1 MQKAPIVQKSFSSWK
16 IKLAILLGVGIS
28 LWMLYRGISE
38 ERFIPVENKSGDYNW
53 IDANGD
59 GNVNSNLS
67 AEFIAVPN
75 GDYVKQT
82 FTDALSAIRWNS
94 KTFLWLGVA
103 LLFMVGRDFFYM
115 LRIRLLT
122 NKELTW
128 KSSFSVIMLW
138 EFASALSPGVV
149 GGAAVAMFILKR
161 EKIALGRSTAIVL
174 ITTLFDNLF
183 YIVLIP
189 FVFLFIGQTE
199 LFPAETAG
207 SLTVQYLFWIGFSVI
222 LFLSLFLF
230 LAIFIAPQL
239 AGKVLVAICSLPFL
253 RKWRD
258 RAAKTGEDIVI
269 AAKVFK
275 KERFTYWIQ
284 LFFIT
289 CGSWISRYLVI
300 NAVLQA
306 FLVLGF
312 MDHILILGKQLVLWL
327 FMLISP
333 TPGASG
339 VAEYA
344 FGELLSGFSES
355 ALLLAT
361 MAIIWRLI
369 SYFPY
374 LFIGA
379 VLLPKWMSMKNKEH
393 PSTGSG
399 TRVF

>member
-59 GNVNSNLS
+59 GKVNSNLS
-67 AEFIAVPN
+67 AEFNAVPK
-75 GDYVKQT
+75 GDYIKET
-82 FTDALSAIRWNS
+82 FTDALSAINWNS

-183 YIVLIP
+183 YIILIP
-189 FVFLFIGQTE
+189 FVFLFIGQAD
-199 LFPAETAG
+199 LFPRETTG
-207 SLTVQYLFWIGFSVI
+207 SLTVQYVFWIGFSVI

-230 LAIFIAPQL
+230 TAIFIAPQL
-239 AGKVLVAICSLPFL
+239 AGKLLVTICRLPFL
-253 RKWRD
+253 TKWRD

-269 AAKVFK
+269 AAEEFK
-275 KERFTYWIQ
+275 KENLVYWIK
-284 LFFIT
+284 LFLIT

-361 MAIIWRLI
+361 MAIIWRLV

-379 VLLPKWMSMKNKEH
+379 VLLPRWFNMKNKE
-393 PSTGSG
+393 
-399 TRVF
+399 

>member
-1 MQKAPIVQKSFSSWK
+1 MQEAPNVQKSFSSWK

-59 GNVNSNLS
+59 GKVNSNLS
-67 AEFIAVPN
+67 AEFNTVPK
-75 GDYVKQT
+75 GDYIKET
-82 FTDALSAIRWNS
+82 FTDALSAINWNS

-183 YIVLIP
+183 YIILIP
-189 FVFLFIGQTE
+189 FVFLFIGQAD
-199 LFPAETAG
+199 LFPRETTG
-207 SLTVQYLFWIGFSVI
+207 SLTVQYVFWIGFSVI

-230 LAIFIAPQL
+230 TAIFIAPQL
-239 AGKVLVAICSLPFL
+239 AGKLLVTICRLPFL
-253 RKWRD
+253 TKWRD

-269 AAKVFK
+269 AAEEFK
-275 KERFTYWIQ
+275 KENLVYWIK
-284 LFFIT
+284 LFLIT

-361 MAIIWRLI
+361 MAIIWRLV

-379 VLLPKWMSMKNKEH
+379 VLLPRWINMKNKE
-393 PSTGSG
+393 
-399 TRVF
+399 

>member
-1 MQKAPIVQKSFSSWK
+1 MQEAPIVQQSFSSWK

-38 ERFIPVENKSGDYNW
+38 ERFIPVENNSGDYIW
-53 IDANGD
+53 KDANGD
-59 GNVNSNLS
+59 GKVNTN
-67 AEFIAVPN
+67 AATEFIAVPK

-82 FTDALSAIRWNS
+82 FTDALSAIQWSS

-183 YIVLIP
+183 YIILIP

-199 LFPAETAG
+199 LFPTEITG
-207 SLTVQYLFWIGFSVI
+207 SLTVQYVFWIGFSVI

-230 LAIFIAPQL
+230 LAIFVAPQL
-239 AGKVLVAICSLPFL
+239 AGKALVAVCSLPFL
-253 RKWRD
+253 HKWRD
-258 RAAKTGEDIVI
+258 RAVKTGEDIVI
-269 AAKVFK
+269 AAAEFK

-284 LFFIT
+284 LFLIT

-306 FLVLGF
+306 FLVIGF

-379 VLLPKWMSMKNKEH
+379 VLLPRWMSMKNNEH
-393 PSTGSG
+393 
-399 TRVF
+399 RA

>member
-67 AEFIAVPN
+67 AEFNAVPK

-183 YIVLIP
+183 YIILIP
-189 FVFLFIGQTE
+189 FVFLFIGQAD
-199 LFPAETAG
+199 LFPTETAG
-207 SLTVQYLFWIGFSVI
+207 SLTVQYVFWIGFSVI

-230 LAIFIAPQL
+230 TAIFIAPKL
-239 AGKVLVAICSLPFL
+239 AGKLLVTICKLPFL
-253 RKWRD
+253 TKWRD

-269 AAKVFK
+269 AATEFK
-275 KERFTYWIQ
+275 KENLFYWIK
-284 LFFIT
+284 LFLIT

-306 FLVLGF
+306 FLVIGF

-379 VLLPKWMSMKNKEH
+379 VMLPRWLGKKNK
-393 PSTGSG
+393 G
-399 TRVF
+399 

>member
-59 GNVNSNLS
+59 GKVNSNLS
-67 AEFIAVPN
+67 AEFNAVPN

-82 FTDALSAIRWNS
+82 FTDALSTIRWNS

-122 NKELTW
+122 HKELTW

-189 FVFLFIGQTE
+189 FVFLFIGQAD
-199 LFPAETAG
+199 LFPAETA
-207 SLTVQYLFWIGFSVI
+207 SALTVQYVFWIGFSVI

-230 LAIFIAPQL
+230 IAIFIAPKL

-253 RKWRD
+253 RKWLD

-269 AAKVFK
+269 AAEVFK

-306 FLVLGF
+306 FLVIGF

-379 VLLPKWMSMKNKEH
+379 VLLPRWMSMKNKE
-393 PSTGSG
+393 
-399 TRVF
+399 

>member
-59 GNVNSNLS
+59 GKVNSNLS
-67 AEFIAVPN
+67 AEFNAVPK
-75 GDYVKQT
+75 GDYIKET
-82 FTDALSAIRWNS
+82 FTDALSAINWNS

-183 YIVLIP
+183 YIILIP
-189 FVFLFIGQTE
+189 FVFLFIGQAD
-199 LFPAETAG
+199 LFPRETTG
-207 SLTVQYLFWIGFSVI
+207 SLTVQYVFWIGFSVI

-230 LAIFIAPQL
+230 TAIFIAPQL
-239 AGKVLVAICSLPFL
+239 AGKLLVTICRLPFL
-253 RKWRD
+253 TKWRD

-269 AAKVFK
+269 AAEEFK
-275 KERFTYWIQ
+275 KENLVYWIK
-284 LFFIT
+284 LFLIT

-379 VLLPKWMSMKNKEH
+379 VLLPRWFNMKNKE
-393 PSTGSG
+393 
-399 TRVF
+399 

>member
-59 GNVNSNLS
+59 GNVNSHLS
-67 AEFIAVPN
+67 TEFNAVPK

-82 FTDALSAIRWNS
+82 FTDALSTIRWNS

-122 NKELTW
+122 HKELTW

-183 YIVLIP
+183 YIILIP
-189 FVFLFIGQTE
+189 FVFLFIGQAD
-199 LFPAETAG
+199 LFPTETAG
-207 SLTVQYLFWIGFSVI
+207 SLTVQYVFWIGFSVI

-230 LAIFIAPQL
+230 TAIFIAPQL
-239 AGKVLVAICSLPFL
+239 AGKLLVTICKLPFL
-253 RKWRD
+253 TKWSD
-258 RAAKTGEDIVI
+258 RASKTGEDIVI
-269 AAKVFK
+269 AATEFK
-275 KERFTYWIQ
+275 KENLFYWIK
-284 LFFIT
+284 LFLIT

-344 FGELLSGFSES
+344 FGELLSGFSQS

-379 VLLPKWMSMKNKEH
+379 VLLPRWLGKKNK
-393 PSTGSG
+393 G
-399 TRVF
+399 

>member
-67 AEFIAVPN
+67 AEFIAVPK

-122 NKELTW
+122 HKELTW

-183 YIVLIP
+183 YIILIP
-189 FVFLFIGQTE
+189 FVFLFIGQAD
-199 LFPAETAG
+199 LFPTETAG
-207 SLTVQYLFWIGFSVI
+207 SLTVQYVFWIGFSVI

-230 LAIFIAPQL
+230 TAIFIAPQL
-239 AGKVLVAICSLPFL
+239 AGKLLVTICKLPFL
-253 RKWRD
+253 TKWRD
-258 RAAKTGEDIVI
+258 RASKTGEDIVL
-269 AAKVFK
+269 AATEFK
-275 KERFTYWIQ
+275 KESLFYWIK
-284 LFFIT
+284 LFLIT

-379 VLLPKWMSMKNKEH
+379 VMLPRWLGKKNK
-393 PSTGSG
+393 G
-399 TRVF
+399 

>member
-38 ERFIPVENKSGDYNW
+38 ERFIPVENRSGDYNW

-59 GNVNSNLS
+59 GKVNSNLP

-379 VLLPKWMSMKNKEH
+379 VLLPKWMSMKNH

>member
-67 AEFIAVPN
+67 AEFNAVPK

-138 EFASALSPGVV
+138 EFTSALSPGVV

-183 YIVLIP
+183 YIILIP
-189 FVFLFIGQTE
+189 FVFLFIGQAD
-199 LFPAETAG
+199 LFPTETAG
-207 SLTVQYLFWIGFSVI
+207 SLTVQYVFWIGFSVI

-230 LAIFIAPQL
+230 TAIFIGPQL
-239 AGKVLVAICSLPFL
+239 AGKLLVTICKLPFL
-253 RKWRD
+253 TKWRD
-258 RAAKTGEDIVI
+258 RASKTGEDIVL
-269 AAKVFK
+269 AATEFK
-275 KERFTYWIQ
+275 KENLFYWIK
-284 LFFIT
+284 LFLIT

-344 FGELLSGFSES
+344 FGELLSGFSQS

-379 VLLPKWMSMKNKEH
+379 VMLPRWLGKKNK
-393 PSTGSG
+393 G
-399 TRVF
+399 

>member
-1 MQKAPIVQKSFSSWK
+1 MKEAPIVQQSFSSWK

-38 ERFIPVENKSGDYNW
+38 ERFITVENKSGDYSW

-59 GNVNSNLS
+59 GKVNTNIPS
-67 AEFIAVPN
+67 EFHAVPN

-82 FTDALSAIRWNS
+82 FTDALSAIQWSSR
-94 KTFLWLGVA
+94 TFLWLGVA

-183 YIVLIP
+183 YIILIP
-189 FVFLFIGQTE
+189 IVFLFIGQAD
-199 LFPAETAG
+199 LFPKETSG
-207 SLTVQYLFWIGFSVI
+207 SLTVQYVFWIGFSVI

-230 LAIFIAPQL
+230 SAIFIAPHL
-239 AGKVLVAICSLPFL
+239 AGKLLVAVCRLPFL
-253 RKWRD
+253 SKWRD
-258 RAAKTGEDIVI
+258 RAIQTGNDIVI
-269 AAKVFK
+269 AAAEFK
-275 KERFTYWIQ
+275 KENLFYWIK
-284 LFFIT
+284 LFLIT

-306 FLVLGF
+306 FLVIGF

-379 VLLPKWMSMKNKEH
+379 ILLPRWMSMKNKEH
-393 PSTGSG
+393 
-399 TRVF
+399 RA

>member
-379 VLLPKWMSMKNKEH
+379 VLLPKWMSMKSIEH
-393 PSTGSG
+393 RT
-399 TRVF
+399 

>member
-67 AEFIAVPN
+67 AEFIAVPK

-82 FTDALSAIRWNS
+82 FTYALSAIRWNS

-122 NKELTW
+122 KKELTW

-183 YIVLIP
+183 YIILIP
-189 FVFLFIGQTE
+189 FVFLFIGQAD
-199 LFPAETAG
+199 LFPTETAG
-207 SLTVQYLFWIGFSVI
+207 SLTVQYVFWIGFSVI

-230 LAIFIAPQL
+230 TAIFIAPQL
-239 AGKVLVAICSLPFL
+239 AGKLLVTICRLPFL
-253 RKWRD
+253 TKWRD
-258 RAAKTGEDIVI
+258 RATKTGEDIVL
-269 AAKVFK
+269 AATEFK
-275 KERFTYWIQ
+275 KENLFYWIK
-284 LFFIT
+284 LFLIT

-379 VLLPKWMSMKNKEH
+379 VMLPRWLGKKNK
-393 PSTGSG
+393 G
-399 TRVF
+399 

>member
-16 IKLAILLGVGIS
+16 IKLAIMLGVGIS

-59 GNVNSNLS
+59 GKVNSNLS
-67 AEFIAVPN
+67 AEFNAVPK
-75 GDYVKQT
+75 GDYIKET
-82 FTDALSAIRWNS
+82 FTDALSAINWNS

-183 YIVLIP
+183 YIILIP
-189 FVFLFIGQTE
+189 FVFLFIGQAD
-199 LFPAETAG
+199 LFPRETTG
-207 SLTVQYLFWIGFSVI
+207 SLTVQYVFWIGFSVI

-230 LAIFIAPQL
+230 TAIFIAPQL
-239 AGKVLVAICSLPFL
+239 AGKLLVTICRLPFL
-253 RKWRD
+253 TKWRD

-269 AAKVFK
+269 AAEEFK
-275 KERFTYWIQ
+275 KENLVYWIK
-284 LFFIT
+284 LFLIT

-379 VLLPKWMSMKNKEH
+379 VLLPRWFNMKNKE
-393 PSTGSG
+393 
-399 TRVF
+399 

>member
-59 GNVNSNLS
+59 GKVNSNLS
-67 AEFIAVPN
+67 AEFNAVPK

-82 FTDALSAIRWNS
+82 FTDALSTIRWNS

-189 FVFLFIGQTE
+189 FVFLFIGQVD
-199 LFPAETAG
+199 LFPAETTGA
-207 SLTVQYLFWIGFSVI
+207 LTVQYVFWIGFSVI

-230 LAIFIAPQL
+230 IAIFIAPKL

-253 RKWRD
+253 RKWLD

-269 AAKVFK
+269 AAEVFK

-306 FLVLGF
+306 FLVIGF

-379 VLLPKWMSMKNKEH
+379 VLLPRWMSMKNKE
-393 PSTGSG
+393 
-399 TRVF
+399 

>member
-1 MQKAPIVQKSFSSWK
+1 MQEAPIVQKSFSPWK

-38 ERFIPVENKSGDYNW
+38 ERFIPVENNSGDYIW
-53 IDANGD
+53 KDVNGD
-59 GNVNSNLS
+59 CKVNTNM
-67 AEFIAVPN
+67 ATEFIAVSK

-82 FTDALSAIRWNS
+82 FTDALSAIQWSS

-122 NKELTW
+122 NKVLTW

-183 YIVLIP
+183 YIILIP

-199 LFPAETAG
+199 LFPAETSG
-207 SLTVQYLFWIGFSVI
+207 SLAVQYLFWIGFSII

-239 AGKVLVAICSLPFL
+239 AGKLLVSICRLPFL
-253 RKWRD
+253 HKWRD
-258 RAAKTGEDIVI
+258 RAAQTGKDIVI
-269 AAKVFK
+269 AAAEFK
-275 KERFTYWIQ
+275 KEHFTYWIQ

-306 FLVLGF
+306 FLVIGF

-379 VLLPKWMSMKNKEH
+379 VLLPRWLGKNKEH
-393 PSTGSG
+393 RT
-399 TRVF
+399 

>member
-53 IDANGD
+53 IDANGE

-67 AEFIAVPN
+67 AEFNAVPK

-82 FTDALSAIRWNS
+82 FTDALSTIRWNS

-183 YIVLIP
+183 YIILIP
-189 FVFLFIGQTE
+189 FVFLFIGQAD
-199 LFPAETAG
+199 LFPTETAG
-207 SLTVQYLFWIGFSVI
+207 SLTVQYVFWIGFSVI

-230 LAIFIAPQL
+230 TAIFIAPQL
-239 AGKVLVAICSLPFL
+239 AGKLLVTICKLPFL
-253 RKWRD
+253 TKWRD
-258 RAAKTGEDIVI
+258 RASKTGEDIVI
-269 AAKVFK
+269 AATEFK
-275 KERFTYWIQ
+275 KENLFYWIK
-284 LFFIT
+284 LFLIT

-379 VLLPKWMSMKNKEH
+379 VMLPRWLGKKNK
-393 PSTGSG
+393 G
-399 TRVF
+399 

>member
-59 GNVNSNLS
+59 GKVNSNLS
-67 AEFIAVPN
+67 AEFNAVPN

-82 FTDALSAIRWNS
+82 FTDALSTIRWNS

-122 NKELTW
+122 HKELTW

-189 FVFLFIGQTE
+189 FVFLFIGQAD
-199 LFPAETAG
+199 LFPAETA
-207 SLTVQYLFWIGFSVI
+207 SALTVQYVFWIGFSVI

-230 LAIFIAPQL
+230 IAIFIAPKL

-253 RKWRD
+253 RKWLD

-269 AAKVFK
+269 AAEVFK

-306 FLVLGF
+306 FLVIGF
-312 MDHILILGKQLVLWL
+312 MYHILILGKQLVLWL

-379 VLLPKWMSMKNKEH
+379 VLLPRWMSMKNKE
-393 PSTGSG
+393 
-399 TRVF
+399 

>member
-1 MQKAPIVQKSFSSWK
+1 MQEAPNVQQSFSSWK

-28 LWMLYRGISE
+28 LWMLYQGISE

-59 GNVNSNLS
+59 GKVNSNLS
-67 AEFIAVPN
+67 AEFNAVPK
-75 GDYVKQT
+75 GDYIKET
-82 FTDALSAIRWNS
+82 FTDALSAINWNS

-183 YIVLIP
+183 YIILIP
-189 FVFLFIGQTE
+189 FVFLFIGQAD
-199 LFPAETAG
+199 LFPRETTG
-207 SLTVQYLFWIGFSVI
+207 SLTVQYVFWIGFSVI

-230 LAIFIAPQL
+230 TAIFIAPQL
-239 AGKVLVAICSLPFL
+239 AGKLLVTICRLPFL
-253 RKWRD
+253 TKWRD

-269 AAKVFK
+269 AAEEFK
-275 KERFTYWIQ
+275 KENLVYWIK
-284 LFFIT
+284 LFLIT

-361 MAIIWRLI
+361 MAIIWRLV

-379 VLLPKWMSMKNKEH
+379 VLLPRWFNMKNKE
-393 PSTGSG
+393 
-399 TRVF
+399 

>member
-1 MQKAPIVQKSFSSWK
+1 
-16 IKLAILLGVGIS
+16 
-28 LWMLYRGISE
+28 
-38 ERFIPVENKSGDYNW
+38 
-53 IDANGD
+53 
-59 GNVNSNLS
+59 
-67 AEFIAVPN
+67 
-75 GDYVKQT
+75 
-82 FTDALSAIRWNS
+82 
-94 KTFLWLGVA
+94 
-103 LLFMVGRDFFYM
+103 
-115 LRIRLLT
+115 
-122 NKELTW
+122 
-128 KSSFSVIMLW
+128 
-138 EFASALSPGVV
+138 
-149 GGAAVAMFILKR
+149 
-161 EKIALGRSTAIVL
+161 
-174 ITTLFDNLF
+174 LFDNLF
-183 YIVLIP
+183 YIILIP
-189 FVFLFIGQTE
+189 FVFLFIGQAD
-199 LFPAETAG
+199 LFPRETTG
-207 SLTVQYLFWIGFSVI
+207 SLTVQYVFWIGFSVI

-230 LAIFIAPQL
+230 TAIFIAPQL
-239 AGKVLVAICSLPFL
+239 AGKLLVTICRLPFL
-253 RKWRD
+253 TKWRD

-269 AAKVFK
+269 AATEFK
-275 KERFTYWIQ
+275 KENLVYWIK
-284 LFFIT
+284 LFLIT

-379 VLLPKWMSMKNKEH
+379 VLLPRWFNMKNKE
-393 PSTGSG
+393 
-399 TRVF
+399 

>member
-1 MQKAPIVQKSFSSWK
+1 MKEVPIVQQSFSSWK

-38 ERFIPVENKSGDYNW
+38 ERFITVENKSGDYSW

-59 GNVNSNLS
+59 GKVNTNIPS
-67 AEFIAVPN
+67 EFHAVPN

-82 FTDALSAIRWNS
+82 FTDALSAIQWSSR
-94 KTFLWLGVA
+94 TFLWLGVA

-183 YIVLIP
+183 YIILIP
-189 FVFLFIGQTE
+189 IVFLFIGQAD
-199 LFPAETAG
+199 LFPKETSG
-207 SLTVQYLFWIGFSVI
+207 SLTVQYVFWIGFSVI

-230 LAIFIAPQL
+230 SAIFIAPHL
-239 AGKVLVAICSLPFL
+239 AGKLLVAVCRLPFL
-253 RKWRD
+253 SKWRD
-258 RAAKTGEDIVI
+258 RAIQTGNDIVI
-269 AAKVFK
+269 AAAEFK
-275 KERFTYWIQ
+275 KENLFYWIK
-284 LFFIT
+284 LFLIT

-306 FLVLGF
+306 FLVIGF

-379 VLLPKWMSMKNKEH
+379 ILLPRWMSMKNKEH
-393 PSTGSG
+393 
-399 TRVF
+399 RA

>member
-239 AGKVLVAICSLPFL
+239 AGKVLVVICSLPFL

-379 VLLPKWMSMKNKEH
+379 VLLPKWMSMKNIEH

>member
-59 GNVNSNLS
+59 GKVNSNLS
-67 AEFIAVPN
+67 TEFNAVPK
-75 GDYVKQT
+75 GDYVKQA
-82 FTDALSAIRWNS
+82 FTDALSTIRWNS

-183 YIVLIP
+183 YIILIP
-189 FVFLFIGQTE
+189 FVFVFIGQAD
-199 LFPAETAG
+199 LFPTETAG
-207 SLTVQYLFWIGFSVI
+207 SLTVQYVFWIGFSVI

-230 LAIFIAPQL
+230 TAIFLAPQL
-239 AGKVLVAICSLPFL
+239 AGKLLVTICRLPFL
-253 RKWRD
+253 TKWRD
-258 RAAKTGEDIVI
+258 RASKTGEDIVI
-269 AAKVFK
+269 AATEFK
-275 KERFTYWIQ
+275 KENLFYWMK
-284 LFFIT
+284 LFLIT

-379 VLLPKWMSMKNKEH
+379 VLLPRWMSMKNKE
-393 PSTGSG
+393 
-399 TRVF
+399 